1 MDTPIEGFNILDD
14 FDLKFDDLMN
24 VPIKSNNSSE
34 TQSGESETIGDLLT
48 VLNWTSEDLKNVDQ
62 GQNHDTINQDVTNP
76 ICGFSGSVGSSKC
89 VSQDV
94 THGTQNISGI
104 TILCSVVIQIHPRF
118 YLHLWKETKEQ

>member
-48 VLNWTSEDLKNVDQ
+48 VLNWTSEDLK
-62 GQNHDTINQDVTNP
+62 
-76 ICGFSGSVGSSKC
+76 K
-89 VSQDV
+89 
-94 THGTQNISGI
+94 
-104 TILCSVVIQIHPRF
+104 R
-118 YLHLWKETKEQ
+118 